1 MLAGKHLQEYTI
13 LVFRDVDKENDKIIY
28 KCFKNEYVKFPI
40 QTEKINGTRSSLLE
54 EIKSNDLLSEKHKDT
69 CKYLNY
75 VKHSLSLVS

>member
-1 MLAGKHLQEYTI
+1 MNMSSFQ
-13 LVFRDVDKENDKIIY
+13 FRLK
-28 KCFKNEYVKFPI
+28 
-40 QTEKINGTRSSLLE
+40 KINGTRSSLLE